1 METKQGIEI
10 MCPGCGRES
19 LLKREPLYDGFRR
32 VGEKLSCLAC
42 GRTFASEA
50 EVPFKTVRQPRVFD
64 KTDAP
69 APVKIFK
76 AGEAGRLCRH
86 CADYVVNPF
95 VQRCARRGKIVEATD
110 SCPFFSARPQPAD
123 ESGAKP
129 APKIKL

>member
-10 MCPGCGRES
+10 MCPACGQES

-76 AGEAGRLCRH
+76 EGEAGRLCRH

-110 SCPFFSARPQPAD
+110 SCEWFTPRPAPAEPAD
-123 ESGAKP
+123 AGV
-129 APKIKL
+129 